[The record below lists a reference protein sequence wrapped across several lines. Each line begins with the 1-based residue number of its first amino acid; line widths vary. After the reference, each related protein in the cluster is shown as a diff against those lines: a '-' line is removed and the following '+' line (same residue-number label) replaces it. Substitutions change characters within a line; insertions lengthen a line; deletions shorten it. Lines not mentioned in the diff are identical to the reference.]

1 MPLPAYQEIMRP
13 LLEYLAR
20 EGKSVKFFDLCEG
33 LAEYFPQMTR
43 EEFEEDRHATGQR
56 RFLNRA
62 GWAALELKHAMLTRS
77 PKYGYHEITQR
88 GKDAIANKEVE
99 IDRNYLLERY
109 PEFREYVK
117 KSKNSQKYKQ
127 SKTIISNNERDLG
140 EETDTQDD
148 DKTLD
153 EKIYAI
159 VEENNNILEKEILE
173 EVRRIKPKRFEQ
185 LVVELLLK
193 MGYGVSGEAIGG
205 RGDGGID
212 GVINQDKLGVDRI
225 YIQAKRYNED
235 ANVTPNQVRE
245 FSGALNRGIGKGI
258 FFTTSSFTRQAE
270 EEAEKA
276 EKHIILIDGK
286 ELSRLMV
293 QHDVGCTSKKI
304 FVKEIE
310 KDFFE

>member
-13 LLEYLAR
+13 LLECLAKKGR
-20 EGKSVKFFDLCEG
+20 SVKFSDLCED
-33 LAEYFPQMTR
+33 LTEYFPQMTR

-56 RFLNRA
+56 RFLNRT
-62 GWAALELKHAMLTRS
+62 GWAVLELKHAKLTHS
-77 PKYGYHEITQR
+77 PKYGHHEITQR
-88 GKDAIANKEVE
+88 GKDAIANKNTK
-99 IDRNYLLERY
+99 IDREHLMQYSEY
-109 PEFREYVK
+109 REYVEK
-117 KSKNSQKYKQ
+117 NKSSQKTKQ
-127 SKTIISNNERDLG
+127 SITSILSEQKTFNG
-140 EETDTQDD
+140 EIDIQDD

-153 EKIYAI
+153 EKIYAM
-159 VEENNNILEKEILE
+159 VEENDNILEKEILE

-235 ANVTPNQVRE
+235 ANITPNQVRE

-293 QHDVGCTSKKI
+293 QHDVGCTSKKV
-304 FVKEIE
+304 FVKEIK